1 MKNFFSRILSGFM
14 ILVLIG
20 VTLGCGTNSNDN
32 VTYYDVS
39 DAVFNGEGELTTDGT
54 IYGDIVFNGIVA
66 SRLFKETMTK
76 FPGPLDLYW
85 EKTKVL
91 FIESLT
97 ESIGPPRSVRPAS
110 FIFYDGF
117 EFVIGSVDD
126 TLLIVSAL
134 FTDVSLPEIN
144 GATFNSDMTWEDVTA
159 LLGKHIQYYSYP
171 DWQYNAPHRSDL
183 ISYSILINEIEY
195 FLEFWFYNV
204 GERYGHLRMIVL
216 RLKH

>member
-134 FTDVSLPEIN
+134 FTDVSLPDKRCYI
-144 GATFNSDMTWEDVTA
+144 
-159 LLGKHIQYYSYP
+159 
-171 DWQYNAPHRSDL
+171 
-183 ISYSILINEIEY
+183 
-195 FLEFWFYNV
+195 
-204 GERYGHLRMIVL
+204 
-216 RLKH
+216 